1 MRLVMAVSTWE
12 HRRIG
17 FVVEHEVAY
26 KIHRM
31 LCIGLGVPLHEEG
44 TLDHIQGPII
54 GLSLEPVFN
63 RDLQSLVLPS
73 PTIAA
78 GIVPVQVRLVNEKGA
93 DLTGFEG
100 VLMSR

>member
-1 MRLVMAVSTWE
+1 
-12 HRRIG
+12 
-17 FVVEHEVAY
+17 
-26 KIHRM
+26 M

-44 TLDHIQGPII
+44 TLDPIQGPII

-63 RDLQSLVLPS
+63 RDLQALVLPS

-78 GIVPVQVRLVNEKGA
+78 GIVPVQVRLINEKGA